1 MQAAAKQQGSAPYR
15 ELAASALGSTLAKD
29 TLMTLAE
36 DLSAGCFVFKSHPTF
51 RRGEGMEA
59 LRRVMAAYL
68 GRNPGGYF
76 RCVFVGIA
84 RVLRVRGRQL

>member
-1 MQAAAKQQGSAPYR
+1 MQAAAKQQGCAPYH
-15 ELAASALGSTLAKD
+15 ELAATALGTTLAKD

-36 DLSAGCFVFKSHPTF
+36 DLSASCFAFKTHPTF
-51 RRGEGMEA
+51 RRTEGVDA

-76 RCVFVGIA
+76 RYV
-84 RVLRVRGRQL
+84 